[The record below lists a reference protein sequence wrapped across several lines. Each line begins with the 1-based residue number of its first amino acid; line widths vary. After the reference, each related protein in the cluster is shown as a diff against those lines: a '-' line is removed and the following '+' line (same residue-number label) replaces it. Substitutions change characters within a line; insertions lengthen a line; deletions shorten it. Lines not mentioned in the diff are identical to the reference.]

1 MHISPTP
8 IVRMTAGRRLALAL
22 ALSVTASFAAG
33 TSFSAQSLS
42 YRKGQPVSP
51 AFEGWETGADGS
63 KYFVFGYMNNNWEEE
78 LNVPVGP
85 DNSFNLLG
93 ADLGQPTR
101 FLPRRNRFVFRVK
114 VPSDFGNKELV
125 WTLKTNGVTEKAYAT
140 LRQDYFMDNVVMAS
154 ETGALGAGAS
164 NPEVRANKPPVVK
177 VDGPRTRTVK
187 AGEPLPLIAVV
198 TDDGVPK
205 GMVIGGGPQPNPAM
219 LARRAYMPPLRLTVG
234 KWLGLHMGWFVYR
247 GPGKAT
253 FDPPQVKVWEDTRAG
268 ANSPWAPV
276 WVAPPVPEGGR
287 YPATV
292 TFDTPGTYVLRARA
306 DDGALLGDD
315 ELTVTVTK

>member
-1 MHISPTP
+1 MWSLPL
-8 IVRMTAGRRLALAL
+8 VRSASVRTTVALAL
-22 ALSVTASFAAG
+22 AAAALVVFERG
-33 TSFSAQSLS
+33 NSAQSLS

-51 AFEGWETGADGS
+51 AFEGWEADADGT

-78 LNVPVGP
+78 PNVPVGP
-85 DNSFNLLG
+85 DNGFNLIG

-114 VPSDFGNKELV
+114 VPADFGNKELI
-125 WTLKTNGVTEKAYAT
+125 WTLKSNGVTEKAYAT
-140 LRQDYFMDNVVMAS
+140 LRQDYFMDSVVMAS

-164 NPEVRANKPPVVK
+164 NPEVRGNKPPVVK
-177 VDGPRTRTVK
+177 VEGGKTRTARV
-187 AGEPLPLIAVV
+187 GEPLPLTAIV

-205 GMVIGGGPQPNPAM
+205 GMTIGAGQQPTQAM
-219 LARRAYMPPLRLTVG
+219 LARRAMMPIPRLTVS

-253 FDPPQVKVWEDTRAG
+253 FNPPQVKTWEDTRTG

-276 WVAPPVPEGGR
+276 WVSPPVPEGGK
-287 YPATV
+287 YAATV
-292 TFDTPGTYVLRARA
+292 TFDAPGTYVLRARA

-315 ELTVTVTK
+315 EITVTVTK